1 MARQA
6 SLKSLLGIGAA
17 VLPILLIGA
26 PALSQGHYG
35 DTTQTVIMNNNTGQ
49 EIQFEFTDDNNHGTV
64 WPGNNQAYNLS
75 PHSQSRRLL
84 NCYRGQHICY
94 GAWVRGDFH
103 QYWGAGNNDS
113 QHCNDCCFHCIGD
126 SVRYN
131 LNE

>member
-1 MARQA
+1 MDMAKLA
-6 SLKSLLGIGAA
+6 SAGKFLWTGATM
-17 VLPILLIGA
+17 LPILLIGA
-26 PALSQGHYG
+26 AALGYG

-49 EIQFEFTDDNNHGTV
+49 QIQFEFTDDNQHGIV
-64 WPGNNQAYNLS
+64 WPGDNKAFNLL

-94 GAWVRGDFH
+94 GAWVHGDFH

-113 QHCNDCCFHCIGD
+113 QHCNDCCFRCVGD
-126 SVRYN
+126 AVRYN